1 MDCYI
6 GLCINKF
13 DELIFTLDKEHWVYF
28 SDPLAS
34 KMAYYYLCLFLFLSL
49 LFSAT
54 QQPPQAAPPPHSYV
68 FAVQWPNSYCNAP
81 SCASRPCAHP
91 IPQRFTIHGLWPDN
105 AAGKPMP
112 PWPGAAVL
120 NSAAVCADDL
130 YNFLL
135 FLFTS
140 LRSVFYLKLSKSI
153 NVY

>member
-13 DELIFTLDKEHWVYF
+13 DELIFTLDKEHCVYF

-81 SCASRPCAHP
+81 SRASRPCAHP

-120 NSAAVCADDL
+120 NSAAVCAQ
-130 YNFLL
+130 
-135 FLFTS
+135 
-140 LRSVFYLKLSKSI
+140 
-153 NVY
+153 